1 MFKVCDESYFLV
13 LVLFDECLIG
23 LGLLILLCLVP
34 EKTEENK
41 VMSGVKSVN
50 ALTAR

>member
-13 LVLFDECLIG
+13 LVFDECLIG

-41 VMSGVKSVN
+41 VMSRVKSVN
-50 ALTAR
+50 ALIAR